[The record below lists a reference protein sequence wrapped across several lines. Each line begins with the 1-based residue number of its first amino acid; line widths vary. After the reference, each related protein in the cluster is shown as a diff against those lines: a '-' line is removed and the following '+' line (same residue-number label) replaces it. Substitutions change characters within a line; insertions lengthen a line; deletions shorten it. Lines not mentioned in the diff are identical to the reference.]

1 MTNFIKTKYNQTIAY
16 NKFDGKKTGIIFFSG
31 FKSDMTGQKA
41 IEIEKWAKKND
52 HSYLRFDYT
61 GHGKSSGKFEK
72 LVFSNWLED
81 SEFMI
86 KNFTSGPQ
94 VLIGSSMG
102 GWIILNLIKKNNFN
116 IKSII
121 GLAPAPDFPKRLIW
135 DKLSYS
141 QKKELVSTKKLILP
155 SDFEEDYI
163 ITSDL
168 VKDSYKNFVMNNKI
182 NFEGNVF
189 LYHGM
194 KDVSVPYQESLLI
207 AEKIQNAKNVKLILE
222 KNGEHR
228 LSEDNE
234 IFTILKLIELSI

>member
-1 MTNFIKTKYNQTIAY
+1 M
-16 NKFDGKKTGIIFFSG
+16 FFGG

-41 IEIEKWAKKND
+41 IEIEKWAKENN

-61 GHGKSSGKFEK
+61 GHGKSSGIFEN

-102 GWIILNLIKKNNFN
+102 GWIMLNIIKKGNFN

-121 GLAPAPDFPKRLIW
+121 GVAPAPDFPKRLIW

-141 QKKELVSTKKLILP
+141 KKELVRTKKLILP
-155 SDFEEDYI
+155 SNYDDDYI
-163 ITSDL
+163 ITSNL
-168 VKDSYKNFVMNNKI
+168 IKDSYKN
-182 NFEGNVF
+182 
-189 LYHGM
+189 
-194 KDVSVPYQESLLI
+194 SC
-207 AEKIQNAKNVKLILE
+207 
-222 KNGEHR
+222 
-228 LSEDNE
+228 NE
-234 IFTILKLIELSI
+234 